1 MNCLFLLAD
10 NYPYSGACT
19 SLLENLFFKG
29 NLEKSID
36 CIEVLACKKELCS
49 LKSVCVDGITVH
61 DFVFLPYVS
70 FRKCKAALAKHPI
83 MAIRGIAKKLLLK
96 LNSREI
102 KSDNVNSVKRALKNI
117 NAWKFDVIV
126 AVMGSFDVAAAAMIY
141 KKKNP
146 DIKLVVYQVDPC
158 STNEVSPSSTKKER
172 EDFERELYSVSDGII
187 TTPVLFEESKALYT
201 KEIIDKMIPMEFP
214 NVVPVKD
221 DNSKNNADIR
231 CLFAGNIYGNFRD
244 PKYTL
249 RLFDKVD
256 SSIKFEVI
264 GSVKPEVKSEFEQ
277 HSVLYHGPK
286 PLEETKSELKKA
298 DVLVNIGN
306 GMLNQVPSKLFEY
319 ISYGKP
325 IINICK
331 NRNCPTIPY
340 LEKYKYALNLYEE
353 DDIFE
358 EQVKLINDFI
368 LKNYKSRMTAEEILK
383 EFETCT
389 PQYCANQM
397 LDVLKSICK

>member
-19 SLLENLFFKG
+19 SLLKNLFFNG

-61 DFVFLPYVS
+61 DFVFLPHVS
-70 FRKCKAALAKHPI
+70 FRKCKAALAKHPV

-96 LNSREI
+96 LNSKEI
-102 KSDNVNSVKRALKNI
+102 KSDNVNSAKRALKNI

-141 KKKNP
+141 KKNNP

-172 EDFERELYSVSDGII
+172 LNFEKKLYEISDKII
-187 TTPVLFEESKALYT
+187 NTPILFEESKALYT

-214 NVVPVKD
+214 NVVPVED

-231 CLFAGNIYGNFRD
+231 CLFTGNIYGNFRD

-264 GSVKPEVKSEFEQ
+264 GSVKPEVKSEFAQ
-277 HSVLYHGPK
+277 HSILYHGPK

-298 DVLVNIGN
+298 NVLVNIGN

-325 IINICK
+325 IVNICK
-331 NRNCPTIPY
+331 NRDCPTLPY
-340 LEKYKYALNLYEE
+340 LADYPYVLNLFEE
-353 DDIFE
+353 DELFE
-358 EQVKLINDFI
+358 EQVKKLNDFI
-368 LKNYKSRMTAEEILK
+368 LENHSNRMTPEEITNA
-383 EFETCT
+383 FETCT
-389 PQYCANQM
+389 PQYCAKQM
-397 LDVLKSICK
+397 LGVFNSFK